1 MPDAPRVTIDELN
14 RRMEAGEPV
23 TVLDVRRAS
32 YDESDV
38 KVAGAVRIEPD
49 ALEQEYRR
57 LPQGPRVVTY
67 CT

>member
-1 MPDAPRVTIDELN
+1 MPDAPRVTVDELN

-23 TVLDVRRAS
+23 TVLDVRRA
-32 YDESDV
+32 YEENVV

-57 LPQGPRVVTY
+57 LPQGARIVTY

>member
-1 MPDAPRVTIDELN
+1 MADTPRVTIDELN
-14 RRMEAGEPV
+14 RRMGAGEPV
-23 TVLDVRRAS
+23 TVLDVRRA

-38 KVAGAVRIEPD
+38 KLAGAVRIEPD

-57 LPQGPRVVTY
+57 LPQGARVVTY